1 MTKTD
6 KIDHARKTAQAVG
19 DYMFARDN
27 NAHQLGIR
35 LEEIGPGYA
44 KASMLVTTAMLNS
57 HGILHGG
64 MSFTLADTAFAYAC
78 NSYNR
83 NAVAMGCNIIFPAT
97 GAAGDRLTAEAVECL
112 VSGRAGVYDVTVK
125 NQDGKVVALFRGQSR
140 QIEGAVISD
149 AAKQDTPSLP
159 VGQAGQAG

>member
-1 MTKTD
+1 MRESSETD
-6 KIDHARKTAQAVG
+6 QARKTARAVG

-27 NAHQLGIR
+27 NARQLGIQ
-35 LEEIGPGYA
+35 LEEVAPGYA
-44 KASMLVTTAMLNS
+44 RVSLLVTTAMLNS

-125 NQDGKVVALFRGQSR
+125 TQDGKVVALFRGQSR
-140 QIEGAVISD
+140 QIEGAVMAD
-149 AAKQDTPSLP
+149 PP
-159 VGQAGQAG
+159 